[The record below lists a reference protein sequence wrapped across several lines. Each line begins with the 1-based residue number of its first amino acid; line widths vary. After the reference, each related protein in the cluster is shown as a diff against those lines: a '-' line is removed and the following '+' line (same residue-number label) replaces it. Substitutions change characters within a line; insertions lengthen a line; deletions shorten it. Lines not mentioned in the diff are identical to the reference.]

1 MAKSPIMSITK
12 RIVIRLITEVLIYA
26 ALVSVYLA
34 VVLHLLVGWLKELS
48 SKEPTVYAFMA
59 ILLMIVQAV
68 GLERVASTLV
78 HVTRRRRE
86 P

>member
-1 MAKSPIMSITK
+1 MSATK
-12 RIVIRLITEVLIYA
+12 QTIFRLVIEVLIYA
-26 ALVSVYLA
+26 ALVSVYL
-34 VVLHLLVGWLKELS
+34 VLVLHFLVSWLQELFT
-48 SKEPTVYAFMA
+48 KQPVAYAFVA

-68 GLERVASTLV
+68 GLERLVSALV

>member
-1 MAKSPIMSITK
+1 MSVTK
-12 RIVIRLITEVLIYA
+12 QTLFRLIIEVLIYA

-34 VVLHLLVGWLKELS
+34 LVLHFLMSWLQGLFTKQ
-48 SKEPTVYAFMA
+48 PVAYAFVA
-59 ILLMIVQAV
+59 ILLMIVQSV
-68 GLERVASTLV
+68 GLERLVSTLV

>member
-1 MAKSPIMSITK
+1 MSVT
-12 RIVIRLITEVLIYA
+12 RQTLFRLVVEVLIYA

-34 VVLHLLVGWLKELS
+34 LVLHFLVSWLQELFA
-48 SKEPTVYAFMA
+48 KQPVTYAFVA

-68 GLERVASTLV
+68 GLERLVSTLV
-78 HVTRRRRE
+78 HLTRRQKD

>member
-1 MAKSPIMSITK
+1 MSLTK
-12 RIVIRLITEVLIYA
+12 QTLFRLIIEVLIYA

-34 VVLHLLVGWLKELS
+34 LVLHFLVSWLLQELFA
-48 SKEPTVYAFMA
+48 KQRVTYAFVS
-59 ILLMIVQAV
+59 ILLMIVQSV
-68 GLERVASTLV
+68 GLERLVSTLV

>member
-1 MAKSPIMSITK
+1 MRVTK
-12 RIVIRLITEVLIYA
+12 QTFIRLFIEVLIYA

-34 VVLHLLVGWLKELS
+34 LVLHYLVGWLRDLFVRQ
-48 SKEPTVYAFMA
+48 PVAYAFVA

-68 GLERVASTLV
+68 GLERLVSTLV

>member
-1 MAKSPIMSITK
+1 MSVTK
-12 RIVIRLITEVLIYA
+12 QTLFHLIIEVLIYA

-34 VVLHLLVGWLKELS
+34 LILHFLVSWLQELFA
-48 SKEPTVYAFMA
+48 KQPVTYAFVA
-59 ILLMIVQAV
+59 ISLMIVQAV
-68 GLERVASTLV
+68 GLERLVSTLV

>member
-1 MAKSPIMSITK
+1 MSITK
-12 RIVIRLITEVLIYA
+12 QSFIHLITEVLIYA

-48 SKEPTVYAFMA
+48 AKDPIVYAFMA
-59 ILLMIVQAV
+59 ILLMIAQGV
-68 GLERVASTLV
+68 GLERVASALV
-78 HVTRRRRE
+78 HVKRRRRE

>member
-1 MAKSPIMSITK
+1 MSITK
-12 RIVIRLITEVLIYA
+12 RSVIHLITEVLIYA

-34 VVLHLLVGWLKELS
+34 VVLHFLVGWLKELS
-48 SKEPTVYAFMA
+48 GKEPTVYALVA

-68 GLERVASTLV
+68 VLERVASALV

>member
-1 MAKSPIMSITK
+1 MSVTK
-12 RIVIRLITEVLIYA
+12 QTFFRLIIEVLIYA

-34 VVLHLLVGWLKELS
+34 LVLHFLVSWLQELFARQ
-48 SKEPTVYAFMA
+48 PVAYAFVA
-59 ILLMIVQAV
+59 ILLMIVQSV
-68 GLERVASTLV
+68 GLERLVSALV